1 MILGFS
7 VEELSNDEDKIS
19 KIFFDE
25 DSVSLDTAS
34 LIIETQS
41 RVQKVLILNKN
52 DLQTFVQV
60 VSDYLDIVID
70 NKE

>member
-7 VEELSNDEDKIS
+7 VEELSNDDDKIS

-25 DSVSLDTAS
+25 DSVSADTAS

-41 RVQKVLILNKN
+41 RVQKTLILNKN
-52 DLQTFVQV
+52 DLETFVQV
-60 VSDYLDIVID
+60 VSDYLDMVIV
-70 NKE
+70 KE